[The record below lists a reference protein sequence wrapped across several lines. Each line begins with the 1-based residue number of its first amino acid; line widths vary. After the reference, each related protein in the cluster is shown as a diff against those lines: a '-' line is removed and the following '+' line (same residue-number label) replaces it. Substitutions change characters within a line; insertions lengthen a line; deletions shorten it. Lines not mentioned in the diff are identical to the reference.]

1 MEIKHMNSL
10 TLAYVGDAIYE
21 VYIRQY
27 LTTVKKIVKVKEL
40 QKEAVKYVSA
50 RGQAKILKEWIDN
63 NLLTEEEM
71 EVMMRARNHKTISH
85 PKNTDIITY
94 KYATGFEAVFGYL
107 YLEGNQNRLEELIE
121 KIIGEKICIYVEKM
135 L

>member
-1 MEIKHMNSL
+1 MNSL
-10 TLAYVGDAIYE
+10 TLAYIGDAIYE
-21 VYIRQY
+21 TYIRQF
-27 LTTVKKIVKVKEL
+27 LVMNQKIVKVKDL

-50 RGQAKILKEWIDN
+50 RGQAKILKEWLEN

-71 EVMMRARNHKTISH
+71 EVMLRARNHKTISH

-94 KYATGFEAVFGYL
+94 KYATGFEAIFGYL
-107 YLEGNQNRLEELIE
+107 YLDGEKCRIEELIE
-121 KIIGEKICIYVEKM
+121 KIVGEKVCMYMEKM

>member
-71 EVMMRARNHKTISH
+71 EVMMRARNH
-85 PKNTDIITY
+85 
-94 KYATGFEAVFGYL
+94 
-107 YLEGNQNRLEELIE
+107 
-121 KIIGEKICIYVEKM
+121 
-135 L
+135 

>member
-10 TLAYVGDAIYE
+10 TLAYIGDAIYE
-21 VYIRQY
+21 VYMRQY
-27 LTTVKKIVKVKEL
+27 LVSVKKIVKVKDL

-50 RGQAKILKEWIDN
+50 RGQAKILKEWLEN
-63 NLLTEEEM
+63 QVLTGEEM
-71 EVMMRARNHKTISH
+71 EVMLRARNHKTISH

-107 YLEGNQNRLEELIE
+107 YLDGKKERIEELIE
-121 KIIGEKICIYVEKM
+121 KIVGEKICIYAEKM
-135 L
+135 